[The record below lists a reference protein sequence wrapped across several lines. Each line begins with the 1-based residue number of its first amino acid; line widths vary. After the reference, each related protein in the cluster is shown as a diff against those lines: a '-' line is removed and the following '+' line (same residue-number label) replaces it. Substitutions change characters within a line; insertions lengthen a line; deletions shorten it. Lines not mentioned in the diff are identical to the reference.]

1 MNCPFDDDGVG
12 GGGGLGGGVVWE
24 GGGDEGMLTRRP
36 ASNGGVQSTVSIQAG
51 GGKLRPSIL
60 EVFRMRSMQIG
71 CVRCTLCTLKYLSL
85 TWEAGFRFPL
95 RNQAHPPNPQG
106 GKTNKT

>member
-1 MNCPFDDDGVG
+1 
-12 GGGGLGGGVVWE
+12 
-24 GGGDEGMLTRRP
+24 MLTRRP
-36 ASNGGVQSTVSIQAG
+36 ASNGGVRSTVYIQAV

-60 EVFRMRSMQIG
+60 EVLRMRSMQIG

-95 RNQAHPPNPQG
+95 RNQAHPPQPPRGENEQ
-106 GKTNKT
+106 NIESL